1 MTTATHADQP
11 MPTIQQLIRI
21 ELDRGKTVRD
31 LEADSG
37 GEVKFQTFHQ
47 LATHPPHQFPKET
60 KTIRGIA
67 RALRCSEATVVL
79 AYAAGLGIY
88 ISGLSNFALRLPPGV
103 DDLDPQ
109 LQDSMVGVIRAA
121 VKSHTAMIVNFSN
134 EPVHNVSVTVEGDKE
149 QAAVAPTKRRARA
162 RR

>member
-1 MTTATHADQP
+1 MAEQSGS
-11 MPTIQQLIRI
+11 MPTIGDLIRN
-21 ELDRGKTVRD
+21 ELQRGKSVRD
-31 LEADSG
+31 LETDSG
-37 GEVKFQTFHQ
+37 GQVAFQTFQQ
-47 LATHPPHQFPKET
+47 LAHRPPRNFPKDP
-60 KTIRGIA
+60 KTVRGMA
-67 RALRCSEATVVL
+67 RALQVDEMTVVL

-109 LQDSMVGVIRAA
+109 LQDSMVGMIRAA
-121 VKSHTAMIVNFSN
+121 VKSHTAMLVMINTSDK
-134 EPVHNVSVTVEGDKE
+134 PVHNVSVTVEGDKE